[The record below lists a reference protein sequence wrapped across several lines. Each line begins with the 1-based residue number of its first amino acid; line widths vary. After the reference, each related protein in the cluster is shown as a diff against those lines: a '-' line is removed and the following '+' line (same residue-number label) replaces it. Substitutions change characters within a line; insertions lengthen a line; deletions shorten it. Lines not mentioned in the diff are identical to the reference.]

1 MNMPINGIK
10 KLNNLSEIGANYK
23 GYYWMSDVSNPEP
36 FTGKFPAKPNAFLM
50 EALLTNGQKSIMIS
64 HNGQLNIFE
73 YDLDLLKA
81 TGAVLEDIS
90 FETHRLPEGKAKF
103 KQLWL
108 QEKDAFCEGMEVL
121 TLKAQIFVGFENDK
135 H

>member
-1 MNMPINGIK
+1 MQGIK

-23 GYYWMSDVSNPEP
+23 GYFWMSDTSNPTV
-36 FTGKFPAKPNAFLM
+36 FNGSFSNNTNVFVV
-50 EALLTNGQKSIMIS
+50 EALLTDGQKSIMIS

-73 YDLDLLKA
+73 YDLEVLDA
-81 TGAVLEDIS
+81 SGAVLEDIS
-90 FETHRLPEGKAKF
+90 FETHRLTEKKAMF

-108 QEKDAFCEGMEVL
+108 PEEDPLCEGMEVL